1 LKGNKIAKSKG
12 ELMSKKYLVL
22 VVGPTAVGKTELCV
36 SLAQKLQ
43 CDIISCDSRQFYKEM
58 EIGTAK
64 PSLSE
69 MGGVTHHFINSHSIT
84 QTYSAGDYERDV
96 EALLATYFVERDVVI
111 MTGGSGLFVK
121 AITEGLDDMPAAP
134 AELRAQLM
142 QDLADNGVIFM
153 QEKLKELDPVAY
165 ENMDIWNHQRV
176 VRALEVCMHTGK
188 PFSSF
193 KNNLSKK
200 RDYEIIKIGIQ
211 RPREELYERINL
223 RVDGMIA
230 KGLLDEVKSLQA
242 FESHNALQTVGY
254 KEVFGYF
261 KNEYDFT
268 AMVELL
274 KRNTRRYAKRQIT
287 WFNNQDSFTWFS
299 PKQFEEIL
307 AFVKSKIS

>member
-1 LKGNKIAKSKG
+1 
-12 ELMSKKYLVL
+12 MSKKYLVL

-43 CDIISCDSRQFYKEM
+43 CDIVSCDSRQFYKEM

-64 PSLSE
+64 PSLLD

-84 QTYSAGDYERDV
+84 QSYSAGDYERDV
-96 EALLATYFVERDVVI
+96 EAFLATYFVQKDVVI

-121 AITEGLDDMPAAP
+121 AITEGLDNMPAAP
-134 AELRAQLM
+134 AALRAELM
-142 QDLADNGVIFM
+142 KELTEEGVVFM
-153 QEKLKELDPVAY
+153 QEKLKLLDPVAF

-200 RDYEIIKIGIQ
+200 RDYEIIKIGIE
-211 RPREELYERINL
+211 RPREQLYERINL
-223 RVDGMIA
+223 RVDLMLA
-230 KGLLDEVKSLQA
+230 NGLLDEVKSLQA

-254 KEVFGYF
+254 KEVFGF
-261 KNEYDFT
+261 FRNEYSFEE
-268 AMVELL
+268 MVELL
-274 KRNTRRYAKRQIT
+274 KRNTRRYAKRQVT
-287 WFNNQDSFTWFS
+287 WFNNQDSFMWFS
-299 PKQFEEIL
+299 PNQFEVIL
-307 AFVKSKIS
+307 EFIKSKINLN